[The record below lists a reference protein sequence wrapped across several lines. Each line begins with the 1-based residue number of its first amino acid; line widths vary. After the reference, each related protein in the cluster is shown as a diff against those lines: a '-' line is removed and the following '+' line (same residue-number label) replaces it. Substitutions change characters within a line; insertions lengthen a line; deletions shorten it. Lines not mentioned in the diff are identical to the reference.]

1 MVELPTGSE
10 RVGLSG
16 LTHAEDWAF
25 HAAYKF
31 GGVGSNC
38 GCAGGMEVSTKASYV
53 EISESSAC
61 KKVLSGRGRVATRLV
76 PFRRWKGCIVTR

>member
-1 MVELPTGSE
+1 MVELPTGSK
-10 RVGLSG
+10 RVGQSG
-16 LTHAEDWAF
+16 LTHAEDWYF
-25 HAAYKF
+25 MQPTN

-61 KKVLSGRGRVATRLV
+61 QEVLSGRGRVTTRFV